1 MYKLEALVLALL
13 GLWLFTMF
21 QVVLSL
27 VDVEAPVTLE
37 QLLQV
42 NAGHMLLQVAL
53 GLEIQGAEVTG
64 ELAGRKK

>member
-21 QVVLSL
+21 QVVLPL

-42 NAGHMLLQVAL
+42 KAGHMLLQVAL
-53 GLEIQGAEVTG
+53 GLEIQGAEVTV

>member
-42 NAGHMLLQVAL
+42 DAGHMLLQVAL
-53 GLEIQGAEVTG
+53 GLEIQGAEVTV

>member
-42 NAGHMLLQVAL
+42 KAGHMLLQVAL

>member
-42 NAGHMLLQVAL
+42 NAGHMLHQVAL
-53 GLEIQGAEVTG
+53 GLEIQGAEVT
-64 ELAGRKK
+64 K

>member
-37 QLLQV
+37 QLLPV
-42 NAGHMLLQVAL
+42 DAGHMLLQVAL
-53 GLEIQGAEVTG
+53 GLEIQGAEVT
-64 ELAGRKK
+64 K